1 MKAAVLWERR
11 TPLAIEEVEIA
22 DPAPGEARLRVLA
35 SGVCHS
41 DLHHIQRD
49 TFALPPLVLGHE
61 AAGVVEAVGAG
72 VTRVEPGDRVI
83 SAFGVRCGECFFCVR
98 GQPYL
103 CATPPPQNVRLRR
116 GDTVLNPFLAVGS
129 FAEYANVDARNLV
142 RIPEEIPI
150 ECAALIACGVSTG
163 LGAVFNTARVEP
175 GATVVVIGIGGVGL
189 NVVQGARLAGAA
201 RIIAVDLLDRKLE
214 YARQFGATHAI
225 NARDAD
231 PVEEI
236 RRLTGGWG
244 ADYAFEVIGNP
255 HTIRQAYE
263 AVRKGGV
270 AVVVGVAP
278 EEAEVG
284 INAVGMMRTGKTL
297 MGCNYGSIRPH
308 YDFPRC
314 VDLYLGGRL
323 QLDELISRRFALDEI
338 NEAFAAMEAGEV
350 ARGVVVF
357 E

>member
-22 DPAPGEARLRVLA
+22 DPAPGEARPR
-35 SGVCHS
+35 
-41 DLHHIQRD
+41 
-49 TFALPPLVLGHE
+49 VLGHE

-103 CATPPPQNVRLRR
+103 CATPPPRNVRLRR

-175 GATVVVIGIGGVGL
+175 GATV
-189 NVVQGARLAGAA
+189 
-201 RIIAVDLLDRKLE
+201 
-214 YARQFGATHAI
+214 
-225 NARDAD
+225 
-231 PVEEI
+231 
-236 RRLTGGWG
+236 
-244 ADYAFEVIGNP
+244 
-255 HTIRQAYE
+255 
-263 AVRKGGV
+263 
-270 AVVVGVAP
+270 
-278 EEAEVG
+278 
-284 INAVGMMRTGKTL
+284 
-297 MGCNYGSIRPH
+297 
-308 YDFPRC
+308 
-314 VDLYLGGRL
+314 
-323 QLDELISRRFALDEI
+323 
-338 NEAFAAMEAGEV
+338 
-350 ARGVVVF
+350 
-357 E
+357 

>member
-11 TPLAIEEVEIA
+11 TPLVVEDLELA
-22 DPAPGEARLRVLA
+22 DPAPGEARVRIGA

-49 TFALPPLVLGHE
+49 TAFLPPLVLGHE
-61 AAGVVEAVGAG
+61 AAGVVEAVGPG
-72 VTRVEPGDRVI
+72 VTRVAPGDRVI
-83 SAFGVRCGECFFCVR
+83 AAFGVRCGECFFCVR

-103 CATPPPQNVRLRR
+103 CATPLPQNVRLRH
-116 GDTVLNPFLAVGS
+116 GDRVVTPFLNVGS
-129 FAEYANVDARNLV
+129 FAERANLDARNLV
-142 RIPEEIPI
+142 PIPDEMPLDR
-150 ECAALIACGVSTG
+150 AALVACGVTTG
-163 LGAVFNTARVEP
+163 IGAVAVTARVEP
-175 GATVVVIGIGGVGL
+175 GASVVVIGLGGVGL
-189 NVVQGARLAGAA
+189 NVVQGALLAGAA
-201 RIIAVDLLDRKLE
+201 RIIGVDVIDHKLE
-214 YARQFGATHAI
+214 LARDFGATHVI
-225 NARDAD
+225 NARRDD
-231 PVEEI
+231 PVEGV

-255 HTIRQAYE
+255 QTIRQAYD

-278 EEAEVG
+278 EEAEVA
-284 INAVGMMRTGKTL
+284 INAVGMMRSAKTL
-297 MGCNYGSIRPH
+297 MGCNYGSVRPH
-308 YDFPRC
+308 YDIPRY
-314 VDLYLGGRL
+314 VDLYLNGRIK
-323 QLDELISRRFALDEI
+323 LDELISRRFALDEI